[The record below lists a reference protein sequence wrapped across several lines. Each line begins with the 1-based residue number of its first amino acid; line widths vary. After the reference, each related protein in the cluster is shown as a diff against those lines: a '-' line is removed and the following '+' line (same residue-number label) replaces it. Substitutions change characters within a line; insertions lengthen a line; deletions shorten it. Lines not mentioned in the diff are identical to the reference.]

1 MQSEHIGAQI
11 GLRVS
16 CGFAVVRNCLANWIC
31 YTPQR
36 FAAQLH
42 VARIAQLCGGEG
54 VLIPLSSREAAIAR
68 SCAVSKR
75 NSAENL

>member
-42 VARIAQLCGGEG
+42 VARIAQLCVCGGG
-54 VLIPLSSREAAIAR
+54 GSNSTAR
-68 SCAVSKR
+68 SGGSCGMIMRS
-75 NSAENL
+75 SETQFG